1 MSLKNHALNVSRP
14 TRPLSPRSAHVR
26 EKDIS
31 LDFYG
36 PAPGALTDAKPLP
49 LPDSTRDRRR
59 PGASRG
65 AQGNASTTLCG
76 VVMSESLRPAPGKSA
91 GERSAANALGPA
103 SIRRG
108 REMRFH
114 SDFAVSQPKMET
126 RSRKSRSWR
135 FRGLAQKTRPVTVT
149 RRMHPVSRR
158 SDEGGKIASMAIS
171 WGPGV

>member
-114 SDFAVSQPKMET
+114 SDFAVSQPKME
-126 RSRKSRSWR
+126 
-135 FRGLAQKTRPVTVT
+135 
-149 RRMHPVSRR
+149 VSL
-158 SDEGGKIASMAIS
+158 SILFLSGSY
-171 WGPGV
+171 